1 MISRKVC
8 KAGNENGDVGWPGLR
23 VEDLVFRISKFPN
36 QIEAEGAEKKELIFP
51 STCFIIATDLIDN
64 T

>member
-1 MISRKVC
+1 MIWRKVC

-23 VEDLVFRISKFPN
+23 VEDL
-36 QIEAEGAEKKELIFP
+36 EAEGAEKKELIFP